1 MLKVDL
7 KLYEYLLVISPS
19 ALINIEISRIKLG
32 FHEVYGC
39 EKCAYLKPH
48 ITLLN
53 FVQYGTMEQKI
64 IDRFERFTRSVAPE
78 NIELDG
84 FGSFQKHT
92 IYVNVLT
99 KVPIVKLVKGIRKR
113 FANILRPSMELK
125 THFITNPHITI
136 ARGMTEEQHAQA
148 WEQWNGKEFDSTFVA
163 KEMVLL
169 KRGLD
174 DEGKVAGNYQIVK
187 RFAFTG
193 TGIEGKQ
200 LDLFAS

>member
-1 MLKVDL
+1 MLKVDFR
-7 KLYEYLLVISPS
+7 LYEYLLVISPS

-32 FHEVYGC
+32 FQEDYGC
-39 EKCAYLKPH
+39 EQCAYLKPH

-53 FVQYGTMEQKI
+53 FIQYGTMEQKVV
-64 IDRFERFTRSVAPE
+64 DRFERFTRSVAPE

-99 KVPIVKLVKGIRKR
+99 KAPIVKLVKGMRKR
-113 FANILRPSMELK
+113 FTNILRPSVGLK

-136 ARGMTEEQHAQA
+136 ARGMTEEQHTQA
-148 WEQWNGKEFDSTFVA
+148 WQQWNGKEFDSSFMA

-169 KRGLD
+169 KRLLD
-174 DEGKVAGNYQIVK
+174 DEGNVMSSYQIVK

-193 TGIEGKQ
+193 NGVEGKQ
-200 LDLFAS
+200 LDMFA